1 MIGPIYSLNL
11 GGKHAIVVNTHK
23 IASELLDRRSLIYS
37 DRPRMIM
44 PEILCDNLFFPFNA
58 YGDTCVCSRVYP
70 DSESIDW
77 LTFHVSKLATSP

>member
-1 MIGPIYSLNL
+1 
-11 GGKHAIVVNTHK
+11 
-23 IASELLDRRSLIYS
+23 
-37 DRPRMIM
+37 M